1 MHSSVTL
8 TVLMCIVRQTVRYS
22 SPRILDRR
30 RSCKRTQHSCPPLAH
45 AWWANLTTQAEE
57 EKEEE
62 EEARLETPRLT
73 CAVLRPRMRPSKCAR
88 RLGRLMIPSRSRQR
102 ERGRRGERGR
112 KREEREEEAE
122 LPSLQTCLPSSPRAW
137 AAREADTRP

>member
-1 MHSSVTL
+1 
-8 TVLMCIVRQTVRYS
+8 MCIVSQTVRYC

-45 AWWANLTTQAEE
+45 TRWANLTSQAEE

-62 EEARLETPRLT
+62 EARVETPCMM
-73 CAVLRPRMRPSKCAR
+73 CAVLRPLMRPSECAR